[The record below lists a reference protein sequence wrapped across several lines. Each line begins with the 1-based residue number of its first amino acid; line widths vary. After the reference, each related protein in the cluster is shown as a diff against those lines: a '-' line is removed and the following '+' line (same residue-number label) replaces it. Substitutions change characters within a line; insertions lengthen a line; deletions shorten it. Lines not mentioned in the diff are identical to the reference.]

1 MPIFM
6 VSAKATIV
14 APNNML
20 LQSLAACPVPDLP
33 HEITRAPIL
42 SSSDSTSL
50 GIVSLPPTM
59 KVRVP
64 ASAPTTPDKKRD
76 QSLYTPLVFIFCF
89 CKVWEIYIGDCRIQF
104 LGGIFTSRYWC
115 IEKWM
120 VLFLRKLPNFLCQDW
135 INSAAVDERCVFF
148 GAVSAD
154 YKGNTDSYTET
165 VNRWKK

>member
-1 MPIFM
+1 M

-76 QSLYTPLVFIFCF
+76 QSLYTPLDFIFCF
-89 CKVWEIYIGDCRIQF
+89 CKGVGDLHWRLPDSVSRWDIYLQILVHRKMNGSF
-104 LGGIFTSRYWC
+104 LAKVAKFSVPRLDQQCCSR
-115 IEKWM
+115 
-120 VLFLRKLPNFLCQDW
+120 
-135 INSAAVDERCVFF
+135 
-148 GAVSAD
+148 
-154 YKGNTDSYTET
+154 
-165 VNRWKK
+165 